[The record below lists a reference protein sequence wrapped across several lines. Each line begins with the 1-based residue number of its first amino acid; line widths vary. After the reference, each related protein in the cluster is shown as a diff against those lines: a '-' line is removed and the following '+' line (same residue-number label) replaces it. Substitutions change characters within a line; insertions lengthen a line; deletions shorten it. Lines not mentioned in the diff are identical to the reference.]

1 MKLLNTVKKFLKKAG
16 MGLTLLV
23 FMAGMVISIPAP
35 AYAAAFTGS
44 PTTATTVAPAASNA
58 SNANL
63 TRTFQAEQVRLKT
76 QAGNLDKA
84 NAGIARIQG
93 LIDQAKAKSVDT
105 RLLET
110 ALSTFKTQLA
120 SAQSAHDTAATILA
134 AHTGFNADGSVNDA
148 AIARQTRLDAHQAL
162 VNAATSMSQSVK
174 DLSAA
179 VKTWRA
185 STKTTLQGKAMD
197 KAFAAEQARLSQQA
211 SNLDKSSAAVDKA
224 QALIDQWQAKGV
236 DVSLLQTLLSTFES
250 QITSARSS
258 HDTASGILASH
269 AGFDVLG
276 KVTAIDQARQTIQE
290 TRQALKTAAT
300 ELGQAF
306 KDLSQ
311 GVKTW
316 SSQHKTPNAAPAP
329 TPQPG
334 M

>member
-134 AHTGFNADGSVNDA
+134 AHTGFIADGSVNDA
-148 AIARQTRLDAHQAL
+148 VIARQTLLDAHQAL

-185 STKTTLQGKAMD
+185 STKGLILGKVMD
-197 KAFAAEQARLSQQA
+197 KAFAVEQARLSRQA
-211 SNLDKSSAAVDKA
+211 SNLDISSAAADKA

-236 DVSLLQTLLSTFES
+236 DVSLLQSLLATFTS
-250 QITSARSS
+250 QIATARSS

-269 AGFDVLG
+269 AGFDAQG
-276 KVTAIDQARQTIQE
+276 QVTAIDQARLTIQKA
-290 TRQALKTAAT
+290 RQALQNAAT

-316 SSQHKTPNAAPAP
+316 RSQHKTPNTAPAP

>member
-276 KVTAIDQARQTIQE
+276 KVTATDQARQTIQE

-306 KDLSQ
+306 KDLTQ

-316 SSQHKTPNAAPAP
+316 REQHKNTKEAP
-329 TPQPG
+329 TPTATPAP
-334 M
+334 

>member
-44 PTTATTVAPAASNA
+44 PTTATTVAPAA

-306 KDLSQ
+306 KDLTQ

-316 SSQHKTPNAAPAP
+316 REQHKNTKEAP
-329 TPQPG
+329 TPTATPAP
-334 M
+334 